1 MRLILF
7 LALLFL
13 CYYAVKILSSQ
24 LTSKRKEADYYGK
37 NGTTASSDALVDE
50 LVKDPIC
57 GVYIPK
63 KDAIVL
69 KLKGKYYYFCSHTCK
84 DAFLSSLK
92 KSPN

>member
-13 CYYAVKILSSQ
+13 CYYTVKFLLSL
-24 LTSKRKEADYYGK
+24 LTSKRKEADYHGRK
-37 NGTTASSDALVDE
+37 VTNSTSDALVDE

-69 KLKGKYYYFCSHTCK
+69 KLKGKYYYFCSHSCK